1 MGVLFSTR
9 LINELI
15 LRCLLSVSADQSS
28 NAKLSAVI
36 GIKKIG
42 FIRSY
47 SWIKSFFLL
56 SIKFIIIALNRK
68 Y

>member
-36 GIKKIG
+36 GKK
-42 FIRSY
+42 
-47 SWIKSFFLL
+47 K
-56 SIKFIIIALNRK
+56 
-68 Y
+68 